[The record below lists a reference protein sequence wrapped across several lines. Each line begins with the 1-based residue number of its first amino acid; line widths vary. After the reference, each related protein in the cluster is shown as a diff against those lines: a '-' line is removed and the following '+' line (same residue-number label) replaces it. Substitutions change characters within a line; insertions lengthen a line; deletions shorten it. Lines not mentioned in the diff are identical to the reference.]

1 MTKRAVLASVMSSAA
16 VLVLGWQL
24 GTQATGVPVPVAA
37 IGSTTTTPATTTP
50 RTPTSR
56 TPSPEAGTP
65 TMAAPAP
72 PATTAPPAP
81 TANATPSGSFT
92 GSPVSTKFGTVQ
104 VAISVADGRVTDVTA
119 VKLTDADR
127 RSVQIS
133 NRAAPILRSTVLAA
147 QSAKVDVVSGATYT
161 SDAYRTSLQSALDQ
175 AGL

>member
-50 RTPTSR
+50 R

>member
-24 GTQATGVPVPVAA
+24 GTQATGEPVPVAA

-50 RTPTSR
+50 RA
-56 TPSPEAGTP
+56 PSPEAGTP